1 VLDGELTM
9 ELDGRECVLAVGQG
23 LEIAPGEPHQAK
35 NMADADV
42 RFLVIS
48 QPASHGDRVS
58 A

>member
-1 VLDGELTM
+1 M